1 MTPPLVG
8 RALRVAQ
15 NVMIRKTRRFSFGG
29 EILVR
34 VGDRVTADTLLGLES
49 SEEKLHLMKL
59 DVSDQ
64 RLISVVVRQQG
75 DTVKKGE
82 TIALNTY
89 AMGFGLTE
97 YCSPVDGI
105 ISAIDTMTG
114 LVQIREHPAPLKALL
129 PGRVVSVSSRES
141 VVIETQGA
149 YIEGAYGDGRACGG
163 RIAIV
168 AKSPGTHINPAEI
181 TPGLEGKIAV
191 IGAECRHEH
200 LMAGL
205 RSRVAGIIAGGGD
218 MDALQSFFEFAA
230 NLTREEYDARFGGS
244 RDVRTVWEQ
253 DDYTPGLGVM
263 LTEGFG
269 QLPVRTGVFEL
280 LSSLEGLYAFLD
292 IPGKYSEYGEPPQ
305 LIIPRADVEAAPST
319 GPGAPL
325 EQKALRLEQYAGS
338 PIEVGSRVAFVG
350 GARLGQSGVV
360 HSTSAPNL
368 TLVTGQSVPAV
379 EVLLDDGS
387 TATVPRSNIEA
398 IHQS

>member
-15 NVMIRKTRRFSFGG
+15 NITIRKTRRFPLSG
-29 EILVR
+29 EALVR
-34 VGDRVTADTLLGLES
+34 VGDQVTPDTVLGLES

-64 RLISVVVRQQG
+64 RLISVVMRQQG
-75 DTVKKGE
+75 DTVKMGE

-89 AMGFGLTE
+89 AMGLGLTE
-97 YCSPVDGI
+97 YCSPVDGVI
-105 ISAIDTMTG
+105 CGIDTRTG

-129 PGRVVSVSSRES
+129 PGRVASVSSNES

-149 YIEGAYGDGRACGG
+149 YIEGAYGDGQTCGG

-168 AKSPGTHINPAEI
+168 AKSPGSRINPAEI
-181 TPGLEGKIAV
+181 TSALEGKIAV

-205 RSRVAGIIAGGGD
+205 RSRAAGIIAGGGD
-218 MDALQSFFEFAA
+218 LDAIQSFFEFAA
-230 NLTREEYDARFGGS
+230 NLTKEEYDARFGSS

-269 QLPVRTGVFEL
+269 QLPVRTVVFEL
-280 LSSLEGLYAFLD
+280 LASLEGLYAFLD

-305 LIIPRADVEAAPST
+305 LIIPRAVIAAPASS
-319 GPGAPL
+319 GPDAP
-325 EQKALRLEQYAGS
+325 RLEQDAGLR
-338 PIEVGSRVAFVG
+338 IEAGSRVRFVG
-350 GARLGQSGVV
+350 GSRLGQTGIV
-360 HSTSAPNL
+360 HSAIASRL

-379 EVLLDDGS
+379 EILFDDGS
-387 TATVPRSNIEA
+387 TATVPRSNVEA
-398 IHQS
+398 IQQS